1 MKAPNEKIIDYLK
14 SELFKTYFPGDKI
27 PSETQLSQMFGVSR
41 LTVRKAIQKL
51 VNQDIL
57 VSVQG
62 LGTFIT
68 EYAGSPK
75 NNQKKVLAIFP
86 SSYTTSRNWRI
97 AIGIFS
103 TIDKFNITPV
113 MINVVLEDE
122 KIYKKQIKTA
132 WNQDFSGLII
142 LPYPEIIQLPEIQNL
157 IEKNFPII
165 FVDRYL
171 NGYKIPSVVS
181 DSFKCACQMGKHLKK
196 YHNVEKPIFVSE
208 EDLVIGSV
216 KDRYEGFK
224 KGFNSPVDILITPE
238 HSEVDVLAE
247 KIKKGKYDCVAFCH
261 DNLALRG
268 LTVFQR
274 EGIKIPGDLKVVGFD
289 DKSASRYS
297 SPTITTAGQNFQEIG
312 ETAALMMAKLL
323 RKEKIPQIS
332 TVPMEI
338 IIRESCGCN
347 GK

>member
-27 PSETQLSQMFGVSR
+27 PSEIQLSQMFGVSR

-57 VSVQG
+57 ISVQG

-75 NNQKKVLAIFP
+75 INQKKVLAIFP
-86 SSYTTSRNWRI
+86 SSHTTRNWRI
-97 AIGIFS
+97 AVGIFS
-103 TIDKFNITPV
+103 TIEKFNITPV
-113 MINVVLEDE
+113 MINITLEDP
-122 KIYKKQIKTA
+122 KIHKKQIKTA
-132 WNQDFSGLII
+132 LNQDFSGLIM

-157 IEKNFPII
+157 IEKEFPIL
-165 FVDRYL
+165 FVDRYFRD
-171 NGYKIPSVVS
+171 YKIPSVIS
-181 DSFKCACQMGKHLKK
+181 DSFKCAYQMGKHLKK
-196 YHNVEKPIFVSE
+196 VHDVKNPIFVSE
-208 EDLVIGSV
+208 EDLIIGSV

-224 KGFNSPVDILITPE
+224 KSFDNSLDLLITPKY
-238 HSEVDVLAE
+238 SQVDSLTS
-247 KIKKGKYDCVAFCH
+247 KIKSGLYDCVAFCH

-274 EGIKIPGDLKVVGFD
+274 EGIKIPEEIKIVGFD

-297 SPTITTAGQNFQEIG
+297 SPTITTAKQNFQEIG
-312 ETAALMMAKLL
+312 ETASLLMSKML

-332 TVPMEI
+332 SVPMEM
-338 IIRESCGCN
+338 IIRKSCGCN
-347 GK
+347 INE